1 MNTVCLAVV
10 MALTVAALGTVSVFW
25 AEAAEA
31 EGMVITATANA
42 DSPIVV
48 VTGHTI
54 KSDPVLFK
62 TLSPSYNVVWADQV
76 HPDDVGEFET
86 SFNIS
91 GLTEDGLYTI
101 VANQGLTELYELKVQ
116 VSVVDGAAIDT
127 VATQSNF
134 EKAVAMVGT
143 DLFAGGIEMTAEA
156 LEGSDTIYITGQT
169 DVRNK
174 HVTLTVY
181 APNGNVI
188 SVDQVRVNLLDG
200 LFYHELMIGGPLWS
214 QDGDYTVMAQQDE
227 IGYETSV
234 TVGVQDGV
242 AIPEF
247 GTVAM
252 LILAVAIV
260 AIVAMS
266 SKSGLNIIPRF

>member
-1 MNTVCLAVV
+1 MNAVCLAVV

-31 EGMVITATANA
+31 EGMIITATANA

-54 KSDPVLFK
+54 KDDPVLFR

-76 HPDDVGEFET
+76 HPDDIGDFET

-91 GLTEDGLYTI
+91 GLTEDGMYTI

-116 VSVVDGAAIDT
+116 VNVVDGVAIDT

-134 EKAVAMVGT
+134 ERAVAVVGT

-156 LEGSDTIYITGQT
+156 MEGSDTIYITGQT
-169 DVRNK
+169 DIRNK

-188 SVDQVRVNLLDG
+188 SVDQVRANLLDG

-247 GTVAM
+247 GTVAV
-252 LILAVAIV
+252 LVLAVSIV
-260 AIVAMS
+260 AIVAVS
-266 SKSGLNIIPRF
+266 SRSGLNIIPRF

>member
-1 MNTVCLAVV
+1 MNTVCLVVV
-10 MALTVAALGTVSVFW
+10 MALAIAALGSVSVFW
-25 AEAAEA
+25 AEAAESQ
-31 EGMVITATANA
+31 GMIITATANS

-54 KSDPVLFK
+54 KDDPVLFK
-62 TLSPSYNVVWADQV
+62 TLSPTNNLVWADQV

-91 GLTEDGLYTI
+91 GLTENGLYTI
-101 VANQGLTELYELKVQ
+101 VANQGLTELYELKVK
-116 VSVVDGAAIDT
+116 VNVVDGAAIDT

-134 EKAVAMVGT
+134 ERAVAMVGT

-156 LEGSDTIYITGQT
+156 MEGSDTIYITGQT
-169 DVRNK
+169 DIRNK

-234 TVGVQDGV
+234 TVGIQDGV

-247 GTVAM
+247 GTVAV
-252 LILAVAIV
+252 LVLAVAIV
-260 AIVAMS
+260 AIVAIS
-266 SKSGLNIIPRF
+266 SRSGLNIIPRF